1 MNLSRS
7 RNNSKSNS
15 GNNTNSTILD
25 EDFNAYINATPAQ
38 RREIDIRTNRKIAK
52 YLAEREVFIR
62 ESERKAK
69 ELANSRNNQYLQLE
83 AAGLLD
89 YTMGQASTLQN
100 TNSRNAKPRG
110 FRTNSNT
117 KVNTNTKTNIKA
129 NTKAN
134 IKANTKANTN
144 ANIKANNNRS
154 KKNTDVNTKSNTNT
168 KSNNKPNVKSK

>member
-1 MNLSRS
+1 MNSSRS

-117 KVNTNTKTNIKA
+117 KVNTNIKTNIKA

-134 IKANTKANTN
+134 IKAN
-144 ANIKANNNRS
+144 IKANNNRS
-154 KKNTDVNTKSNTNT
+154 KKNADVNTKSNTNT